1 MLSVRHS
8 LLTYIGYV
16 LKGRFSYE
24 KCSFDF
30 LQVGIKHELATLR
43 KEFSLLKKEGLIEF
57 KTHYRKPV
65 PVISSK
71 GKLEIKTHLPFRKY
85 DVWDKKWRLVLF
97 DLPQRERNYRLLL
110 VDALCALGF
119 TSISRGAYASPHHL
133 LKPIDR
139 LTNHWGIR
147 QYVQLVLA
155 EKIEGDLIF
164 NKWNLKKIATA
175 YNDFIKKLARVSRHE
190 RLWPLQAKQLEQEFV
205 EIFALDPHLPAEFLP
220 KDWPGEQAYTDFK
233 EIANS
238 Y

>member
-1 MLSVRHS
+1 MLSLRHC

-24 KCSFDF
+24 KCSFDL
-30 LQVGIKHELATLR
+30 LQLGIKHELPTLR

-57 KTHYRKPV
+57 KTYYHRPV

-71 GKLEIKTHLPFRKY
+71 GKLEIKTHLPFKKL
-85 DVWDKKWRLVLF
+85 DAWDNKWRLVLF

-110 VDALCALGF
+110 VDTLCELGF
-119 TSISRGAYASPHHL
+119 ASLSRGAYVSPHSL

-139 LTNHWGIR
+139 LANHWGIR
-147 QYVQLVLA
+147 QHVQLVLA
-155 EKIEGDLIF
+155 EKIDDDKIF
-164 NKWNLKKIATA
+164 NRWDLKKINLA
-175 YNDFIKKLARVSRHE
+175 YQNFEKKVARISRHA
-190 RLWPLQAKQLEQEFV
+190 RLWPIQAKELEQEFV
-205 EIFALDPHLPAEFLP
+205 EIFSLDPHLPTEFLP
-220 KDWPGEQAYTDFK
+220 KDWAGKDAYNSFK